1 MKRSSFF
8 KEETMKIDD
17 IKTVAVLGA
26 GDMGH
31 GIAEVALM
39 AGYKVFLRDIKPEF
53 VDNGARRI
61 HDSLKK
67 LVEKGKVADELFNK
81 IQSELLVPVV
91 DLKEATK
98 NADLIIEVIPEIV
111 ELKKETF
118 AQIDRFAPKHAI
130 LASNTSSISITDI
143 ASATTRPENVVG
155 LHFFNPVVIMK
166 LVEVIRAEKTSNET
180 METAVEFCHKIK
192 KIPVRAEKDVPGFIV
207 NRINAPTH
215 ILRGCFLDQGI
226 IKPEELDALMRK
238 KGLPMGPFELLDF
251 VGLEVHRHVLLYY
264 AENIHPDY
272 KPYRVLDEKIEAG
285 NYGKKTGKGFYDWSK
300 GRPEIDLSKATDK
313 VDPMDITAVQI
324 NEATKLIEMGVCSID
339 DIDKAML
346 NASGLKVGPMAV
358 AKDINPENLTTRLE
372 KLAERFNKEI
382 FKPTNMIKKGTYR

>member
-1 MKRSSFF
+1 MG
-8 KEETMKIDD
+8 IDN
-17 IKTVAVLGA
+17 IKAIAVLGA

-39 AGYKVFLRDIKPEF
+39 AGYKVFLRDIKQEF
-53 VDNGARRI
+53 VDKGVQRI

-67 LVEKGKVADELFNK
+67 LVKKGKVAEELYSK

-91 DLKEATK
+91 DLQEATSQ
-98 NADLIIEVIPEIV
+98 ADLIIEVIPEIL

-118 AQIDRFAPKHAI
+118 ADIDRFAPKHAI

-180 METAVEFCHKIK
+180 MDAAVAFCNRIK

-238 KGLPMGPFELLDF
+238 NGLPMGPFELLDF

-272 KPYRVLDEKIEAG
+272 KPYKALDEKIDAG
-285 NYGKKTGKGFYDWSK
+285 NFGKKTGKGFYDWSK

-324 NEATKLIEMGVCSID
+324 NEATKLVEMGVCSID
-339 DIDKAML
+339 DIDKAIL

-358 AKDINPENLTTRLE
+358 AKETEPEDLTSRLE
-372 KLAERFNKEI
+372 KLAERFGKEI
-382 FKPTNMIKKGTYR
+382 FKPTDMIQKGTYR

>member
-1 MKRSSFF
+1 
-8 KEETMKIDD
+8 
-17 IKTVAVLGA
+17 VLGIW
-26 GDMGH
+26 GT
-31 GIAEVALM
+31 ALR
-39 AGYKVFLRDIKPEF
+39 KSPEF
-53 VDNGARRI
+53 VDKGVKRI

-67 LVEKGKVADELFNK
+67 LVEKGKVSGELYTR

-91 DLKEATK
+91 DLKEAVSS
-98 NADLIIEVIPEIV
+98 ADLVIEVIPELV

-166 LVEVIRAEKTSNET
+166 LVEVIRAKKTSNET
-180 METAVEFCHKIK
+180 MDTAVAFCHKIN

-207 NRINAPTH
+207 NRVNAPAH

-226 IKPEELDALMRK
+226 IQPEELDALMRK

-251 VGLEVHRHVLLYY
+251 VGLDVHRHVLLYY
-264 AENIHPDY
+264 AENIHPEY
-272 KPYRVLDEKIEAG
+272 KPYRALDEKIKAG
-285 NYGKKTGKGFYDWSK
+285 NYGKKTGRGFYDWSN
-300 GRPEIDLSKATDK
+300 GRPEIDMSKATDK
-313 VDPMDITAVQI
+313 VDLVDITAVQI
-324 NEATKLIEMGVCSID
+324 NEATKLVEMGVCAID

-358 AKDINPENLTTRLE
+358 AKAMAPEDLTIRLE

-382 FKPTNMIKKGTYR
+382 FKPTQMIKDGTYR

>member
-1 MKRSSFF
+1 MG
-8 KEETMKIDD
+8 IDD

-53 VDNGARRI
+53 VDKGVKRI

-67 LVEKGKVADELFNK
+67 LVEKGKVAGELYSR
-81 IQSELLVPVV
+81 IQSKLLVPVV
-91 DLKEATK
+91 DLKEATSQ
-98 NADLIIEVIPEIV
+98 ADLIIEVIPELI
-111 ELKKETF
+111 ELKKQTF
-118 AQIDRFAPKHAI
+118 ADIDRFAPKHAI

-143 ASATTRPENVVG
+143 ASATTRPESVVG

-166 LVEVIRAEKTSNET
+166 LVEVIRAQKTSNET
-180 METAVEFCHKIK
+180 MDTAVAFCHKIK

-226 IKPEELDALMRK
+226 IQPEELDALMRQ

-313 VDPMDITAVQI
+313 VDPLDITAVQI